1 MPALARLVGHQPR
14 KPLSRYEYYL
24 PLSDVLMVLAK
35 SSTDA
40 GAKHYEELAE
50 SFANDVLN
58 LANLAARLLWHEG
71 VSPDI
76 WRSPDIITVSVDTE
90 SYFVMLQSA
99 CDVMADVIATLGAQK
114 KGQVPSESFHR
125 LNNWARENSN
135 RLRSQ
140 YREIASSKLWWF
152 DEINGVRTKL
162 VHRGGHIWIY
172 TERVS
177 FIWSV
182 HPPEKTKTRRTS
194 NRLLEALRTLTS
206 SMLKFS
212 AKLAHVIGRERGLSR
227 LPRGHVLSGVFVPGL
242 HHLLREYTQPQG
254 SARNTLNAKCLAVCG
269 DYPAAASFGYPSGF
283 WWHLLLE
290 LSELIGA
297 PLLASMPVNAGGQ
310 VHDYAVVF
318 QRPERRCGIV
328 ACEQMIFGDKWVREA
343 ATAIEKHAKEYVLDS
358 AVLVACRRKDEGFTG
373 EVPFQFVLSDVPT
386 EAAQKIVKLWGLSS

>member
-1 MPALARLVGHQPR
+1 M
-14 KPLSRYEYYL
+14 
-24 PLSDVLMVLAK
+24 MLAK

-50 SFANDVLN
+50 SFANDALN

-140 YREIASSKLWWF
+140 YREMASTKLWWF

-212 AKLAHVIGRERGLSR
+212 AKLAHVIAREKGLSQ

-242 HHLLREYTQPQG
+242 HHLLREYTQPQR

-297 PLLASMPVNAGGQ
+297 PLLASMPINAGGK

-343 ATAIEKHAKEYVLDS
+343 ATAIEKHTKEYVLDS
-358 AVLVACRRKDEGFTG
+358 AVLVACSRKDEGFTG